1 MLNPDVILQAD
12 NPDMAVELP
21 GSEEE
26 GLARTAIAQAQAALK
41 ERRGD
46 IPPAFVAQLFGQV
59 VPEDVVRYAA
69 TDLAT
74 LAERAFDLLAERPAG
89 SPKISCD
96 TLELKDSRRTV
107 TVVQIVNDDMPFLVD
122 SVMGE
127 LADRKLAVW
136 MVAHRVLGVQG
147 KDGKLAGKLVA
158 LGTPEAAGN
167 ARESFIH
174 IHVDPIADGNRADLV
189 DGLNAVLSEVRLAV
203 QDWRAMLERINGVIA

>member
-1 MLNPDVILQAD
+1 
-12 NPDMAVELP
+12 MAVELP
-21 GSEEE
+21 GTEEE

-41 ERRGD
+41 DRRSD

-69 TDLAT
+69 ADLAT
-74 LAERAFDLLAERPAG
+74 LAERAFDLLAARPAG

-127 LADRKLAVW
+127 LADRKLAVRL
-136 MVAHRVLGVQG
+136 VAHPVLGVQRRDG
-147 KDGKLAGKLVA
+147 KEDGKLVT
-158 LGTPEAAGN
+158 LGAPEAAGS

-174 IHVDPIADGNRADLV
+174 IHIDPIADGTRAELV
-189 DGLNAVLSEVRLAV
+189 GGLN
-203 QDWRAMLERINGVIA
+203 